1 MQLAGAGVY
10 LKVGNARV
18 CAVEPY
24 LFDQGVAVLDAV
36 VYAQVRVVDVQRA
49 DVRPVRHVHPARAVV
64 DPDHVGYGV
73 ADVKRARDV
82 VDALVAEGGRRTGGV
97 RRLLGVGRFAR
108 QARRA
113 HGGQRGYGGDGQ
125 RNGQSGAF
133 QPFQSGHRRLA
144 PPPPRGSLAA
154 SSMPGAPDR
163 ALITRSATR
172 SRRISGGPAR
182 EGKRQESWGGS
193 GGSGAAVPAGR
204 PNSRRQGADVAAR
217 ARHAAAHLASPFAAP
232 CPPAR
237 ASRYCTGSGSP
248 SVQAAGS
255 RSVLS
260 TRMPAARSIR
270 PHPAIP
276 CGSGAYLPD

>member
-1 MQLAGAGVY
+1 MPHRDVRAVPHRVQREVVYFVSLHRPRAAAAGLGVVDLHGADDLVRVERDRRQAGVSLGVPAGRRPVVVEGVVAASFFANLGYAPRRAVPVGRCAVPALVYAAPPLALVADPGQVDDMQLAGAGVY
-10 LKVGNARV
+10 LKVWNARV

-24 LFDQGVAVLDAV
+24 LFDQGVGVLDAV

-82 VDALVAEGGRRTGGV
+82 VDALVAEGGRRAGGV

-144 PPPPRGSLAA
+144 PPP
-154 SSMPGAPDR
+154 
-163 ALITRSATR
+163 TR
-172 SRRISGGPAR
+172 
-182 EGKRQESWGGS
+182 E
-193 GGSGAAVPAGR
+193 
-204 PNSRRQGADVAAR
+204 
-217 ARHAAAHLASPFAAP
+217 
-232 CPPAR
+232 
-237 ASRYCTGSGSP
+237 
-248 SVQAAGS
+248 
-255 RSVLS
+255 
-260 TRMPAARSIR
+260 
-270 PHPAIP
+270 P
-276 CGSGAYLPD
+276 CGE